1 MPVWRI
7 KNTRPDT
14 IKNMGRPVKHEPNA
28 VDIAIFRMLDEGYSI
43 VEISDRMLKS
53 HSSIEKR
60 IHWIQAKRWASYD
73 GKLLTPAERVV
84 MIERERQQFREAVA

>member
-1 MPVWRI
+1 MPIWKV
-7 KNTRPDT
+7 NTPRRYHAS
-14 IKNMGRPVKHEPNA
+14 NMGRPVKHEPNA
-28 VDIAIFRMLDEGYSI
+28 VYVAIFRMLGEGFSI
-43 VEISDRMLKS
+43 QEISDRMCKA

-84 MIERERQQFREAVA
+84 MIEREREQIGGAA